1 MIVIFFWF
9 KAEKSNSTD
18 LDSMGSANSK
28 AEKSKLRF
36 HKEAFRT
43 LLCGHLIPDLAG
55 IALDYFWVLMFV
67 RIIHLALSFCV
78 ILAASVEGLVVYGV
92 ILGSRTMDVDVL
104 LNFFPKNAK

>member
-1 MIVIFFWF
+1 M
-9 KAEKSNSTD
+9 AEKSR
-18 LDSMGSANSK
+18 
-28 AEKSKLRF
+28 LRF

-67 RIIHLALSFCV
+67 RSIHLALSFCV
-78 ILAASVEGLVVYGV
+78 ILVASVEGLVVYGV

-104 LNFFPKNAK
+104 LTFLQKSKIIFACDY

>member
-1 MIVIFFWF
+1 MANGGLKLGVLGLPW
-9 KAEKSNSTD
+9 AV
-18 LDSMGSANSK
+18 NSK

-55 IALDYFWVLMFV
+55 IALDYFLVLMFV

-78 ILAASVEGLVVYGV
+78 ILVASVEGLVVYGV

-104 LNFFPKNAK
+104 LTFLQKSKIIFACDY